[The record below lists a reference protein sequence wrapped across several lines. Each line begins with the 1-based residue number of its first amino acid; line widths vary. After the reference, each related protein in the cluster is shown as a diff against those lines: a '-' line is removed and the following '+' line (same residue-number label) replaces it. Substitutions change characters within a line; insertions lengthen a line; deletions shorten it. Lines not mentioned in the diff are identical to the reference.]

1 MGPLNS
7 TISRRLRAFLILPAG
22 LAILLRN
29 KEQAILF
36 NGLIEC
42 QCIPYT
48 YIHTYCKFLI
58 YANVMLESRSTP
70 MRDSPQMVKLKKGLD
85 EVVTGR
91 NERERKEPRIIV
103 RPYHAAAMHE

>member
-42 QCIPYT
+42 QCVPYT
-48 YIHTYCKFLI
+48 YLHTYYKFLI

-70 MRDSPQMVKLKKGLD
+70 MRDTPQIVKLKKGL
-85 EVVTGR
+85 V
-91 NERERKEPRIIV
+91 KS
-103 RPYHAAAMHE
+103 

>member
-42 QCIPYT
+42 QCVPYT
-48 YIHTYCKFLI
+48 YIHTYYKFLI

-70 MRDSPQMVKLKKGLD
+70 MRDTPQIVKWKKGLD
-85 EVVTGR
+85 EVVTVVK
-91 NERERKEPRIIV
+91 NEREKSPGIIV